1 MCSVRLSR
9 DFRMSIIL
17 LTPLLNLIEITK
29 SKSSPP
35 NSPTLVLTNTIT
47 LAITMLILN
56 GGGD

>member
-1 MCSVRLSR
+1 
-9 DFRMSIIL
+9 MSIII

-35 NSPTLVLTNTIT
+35 NNPTLVLTNTIT

>member
-1 MCSVRLSR
+1 
-9 DFRMSIIL
+9 MSIIP